1 MDLRR
6 DHLGTRL
13 TSAISPEAPPT
24 NIGTGGRLALGAA
37 TGLVAVV
44 LSWNASELGD
54 RSHWWATT
62 TAILLAA
69 LLAGAWPLARTLLPR
84 PGAVPLTL
92 VAWLAAV
99 YGCVPETDQVV
110 GVAMFVAMVALVE
123 LVASEYLPFG
133 WQLGIIGAV
142 LWAGLYGAT
151 GRQSALVG
159 ALFGAWPVVLGP
171 LVALLSRL
179 RRASLGVRWAVA
191 AMGTGAA
198 LVVARTGALAT
209 TIGPALRSV
218 ALWGSASLA
227 VSVLLGWGATRRQ
240 PISAMPASH
249 PHRTGSGDRPSP

>member
-13 TSAISPEAPPT
+13 TSAISPEVSLS
-24 NIGTGGRLALGAA
+24 NIGIGSRLALGAA
-37 TGLVAVV
+37 TGLAAVA
-44 LSWNASELGD
+44 LSWNDSDLGD

-62 TAILLAA
+62 TAIVLAA
-69 LLAGAWPLARTLLPR
+69 LLAGLLPLARTLLPR
-84 PGAVPLTL
+84 PGAVPLTVL
-92 VAWLAAV
+92 AWLAAV

-110 GVAMFVAMVALVE
+110 GVAMFVAMVVLVE
-123 LVASEYLPFG
+123 LVAGEYLPFG

-179 RRASLGVRWAVA
+179 RRTPRWGRWAVA
-191 AMGTGAA
+191 AIGTGAA

-209 TIGPALRSV
+209 TIEPALRAV
-218 ALWGSASLA
+218 APWGSASLA
-227 VSVLLGWGATRRQ
+227 VSVILGWVAARRQ
-240 PISAMPASH
+240 PISATPASH